1 MSIFTKKK
9 KEESLRD
16 KSAPAPVAAS
26 GRQETGGGTNPLLIK
41 RPLITEKTTAFSRLN
56 KYAFVVDKKASTQ
69 EIKKNI
75 ESLYGVNVI
84 SINTINVRPKKKRL
98 GRTAGKIP
106 GYKKA
111 VLTLKSGQ
119 TIDILPH

>member
-1 MSIFTKKK
+1 MSILGVKRK
-9 KEESLRD
+9 KEEAS
-16 KSAPAPVAAS
+16 KPVAEPVVVS
-26 GRQETGGGTNPLLIK
+26 GRKEISGGTNPLLIK
-41 RPLITEKTTAFSRLN
+41 RPLVTEKTTALSRLN
-56 KYAFVVDKKASTQ
+56 KYAFVVDKKASSR

-75 ESLYGVNVI
+75 ESLYKVNVV
-84 SINTINVRPKKKRL
+84 SVNVINVRPKKKRL
-98 GRTAGKIP
+98 GRSVGKIP